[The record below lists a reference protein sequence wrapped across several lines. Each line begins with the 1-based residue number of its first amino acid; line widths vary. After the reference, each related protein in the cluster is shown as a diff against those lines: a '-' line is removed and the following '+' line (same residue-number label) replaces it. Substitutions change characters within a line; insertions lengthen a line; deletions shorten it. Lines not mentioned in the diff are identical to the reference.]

1 MYGGIIHILENIKVK
16 NIIISKQ
23 KQSNEYLEKLL
34 AIAENKDI
42 NLIIAEA
49 GSRINLDKN
58 TYFDILWPDRNLIE
72 ENATN
77 NNSIVTNLVF
87 NSFKMLFTGDV
98 EEVAEN
104 VIIQK
109 YKNTNK
115 LKCSILKIAHHG
127 SSTSST
133 QEFLN
138 LSKPKISLMGV
149 GINNKFGHPNNEVL
163 ERLKQLRK

>member
-1 MYGGIIHILENIKVK
+1 M
-16 NIIISKQ
+16 
-23 KQSNEYLEKLL
+23 
-34 AIAENKDI
+34 
-42 NLIIAEA
+42 
-49 GSRINLDKN
+49 
-58 TYFDILWPDRNLIE
+58 IE

>member
-58 TYFDILWPDRNLIE
+58 TYFDI
-72 ENATN
+72 
-77 NNSIVTNLVF
+77 
-87 NSFKMLFTGDV
+87 
-98 EEVAEN
+98 
-104 VIIQK
+104 
-109 YKNTNK
+109 
-115 LKCSILKIAHHG
+115 
-127 SSTSST
+127 
-133 QEFLN
+133 
-138 LSKPKISLMGV
+138 
-149 GINNKFGHPNNEVL
+149 
-163 ERLKQLRK
+163 